1 MRGVIKRTAAG
12 CLALAFAVTGPA
24 GAEVTLSGGAG
35 VGWGSANAESSQKV
49 ERWITDATR
58 FCGAHDPRWRV
69 DCLRDQY
76 RDVIPRLPKSGP
88 YAGVAEALAE
98 AATELET
105 IAKREADQTRAPARL
120 SVRRGAVTRQSA
132 GAVRATAPAR
142 QAAANRAASAV
153 LDQLATRLLRSAPQ
167 GAARQFSALAKAAE
181 GAKTLLRST

>member
-1 MRGVIKRTAAG
+1 MSRGAAG
-12 CLALAFAVTGPA
+12 SLALLLAFCGPA
-24 GAEVTLSGGAG
+24 MAEVTLSGGAG

-58 FCGAHDPRWRV
+58 FCGAYHPRWRV

-88 YAGVAEALAE
+88 YAGVAAALAE

-120 SVRRGAVTRQSA
+120 SVRQGAATRQSA

-142 QAAANRAASAV
+142 QAAANRAASGV

-167 GAARQFSALAKAAE
+167 GAARQFASLAGAVE

>member
-1 MRGVIKRTAAG
+1 MTRG
-12 CLALAFAVTGPA
+12 LALCLVAALGFADPA

-58 FCGAHDPRWRV
+58 FCGAYHPRWRV

-88 YAGVAEALAE
+88 YAGVAAALAE
-98 AATELET
+98 AATELEA
-105 IAKREADQTRAPARL
+105 IAKQEADQTRAPARL
-120 SVRRGAVTRQSA
+120 SVRQGAVTRQSA
-132 GAVRATAPAR
+132 GVVRATAPAR
-142 QAAANRAASAV
+142 QGAANRAASAV

-167 GAARQFSALAKAAE
+167 GAARQFAGLATAAE